1 MSFNTALSGIRAANT
16 DLQVTGNNIANA
28 STIGFKSSRAEFG
41 DVYTS
46 TLLGGGSNTPG
57 SGVNIQNIRQQ
68 FTQGNLKFT
77 QNELDLSING
87 EGFFVVEKNGERLY
101 TRAGTFGLDK
111 NGYIVNGTGA
121 LLQGFTADADGNVG
135 GILGD
140 LRVDVSSQE
149 PRQTTGVFAS
159 YNLNSKEVVLET
171 TGSRFETNGTAIGE
185 AQRGLKEATTSTV
198 DLLGTTD
205 LPVITAASPN
215 DTRLTLS
222 RQVGS
227 TTQSVTISLS
237 PNVTFNNLE
246 DLADEI
252 NNRNFSDPNSINVE
266 AYVDPADNR
275 LKIRDRAEGVS
286 STLSLAA
293 ATGSTATDNLS
304 DAVTPPRIN
313 TNPGEGNVGLPKVT
327 NDYGSYTLT
336 IQGPNNSTPVTYI
349 SKFGAGADK
358 TASELNG
365 IAGVSATAKTTATIL
380 RDTPAFAGPPAIP
393 ARIFDNNG
401 TLMLNGVTLAAND
414 VTGLG
419 DMNALKD
426 EINSL
431 SKSTL
436 FGITASLDPDGNLVV
451 ESATGRD
458 LNFSF
463 GIAGGRV
470 EVRGQRGL
478 VETLDTTVAG
488 EIDKGITVGGEVTIT
503 MQEGYSLVEDET
515 GQTVPVSG
523 GSMFGSSLV
532 PGFFTPVPINAF
544 DPNDQKTFNHAT
556 TTPVYDSLGNVH
568 SMRQYFVKQAY
579 DPADPTTS
587 ANHWKMYVQIDGK
600 NVGDPDPSLPSPQN
614 IEATMASFD
623 IHFTPDGSI
632 NSAMTDTI
640 LISNWTPLGEDEA
653 PIGALGPLNV
663 LQGGTVPVAEPPS
676 SSNFLIDLEGSTQ
689 FSSAFSTEE
698 LDQNGY
704 ATGRLAG
711 LDISNT
717 GIVFARFTNGE
728 AQVLGQVALANFAS
742 VDGLKPTGDT
752 MWAQTF
758 ESGEAIIGAPG
769 SSQLGNI
776 TAGAVEESNVD
787 LSEQLVNLIIAQRNY
802 QANAK
807 TIETANA
814 TTQTIINL
822 R

>member
-28 STIGFKSSRAEFG
+28 STIGFKTSRAEFG

-57 SGVNIQNIRQQ
+57 SGVTIQNIRQQ

-77 QNELDLSING
+77 QNELDLSVNG

-101 TRAGTFGLDK
+101 TRAGAFGLDK
-111 NGYIVNGTGA
+111 EGFIVSGTGA
-121 LLQGFTADADGNVG
+121 LLQGFTADSDGNVS
-135 GILGD
+135 GILSD

-159 YNLNSKEVVLET
+159 YNLDSNEVVLES

-185 AQRGLKEATTSTV
+185 AQSGLKVPTTSSV
-198 DLLGTTD
+198 DLIGLAD
-205 LPVITAASPN
+205 LPVTTAAFPN
-215 DTRLTLS
+215 DTRLTIT

-227 TTQSVTISLS
+227 VVQTLDITLS

-246 DLADEI
+246 DIADEI
-252 NNRNFSDPNSINVE
+252 NNRNFSNPNSINVE
-266 AYVDPADNR
+266 AYFDTADNT
-275 LKIRDRAEGVS
+275 LKIRDRAEGVPS
-286 STLSLAA
+286 LITLD
-293 ATGSTATDNLS
+293 ATVGSTAVDNLTTALPS
-304 DAVTPPRIN
+304 TQTIV
-313 TNPGEGNVGLPKVT
+313 GEPKVT

-336 IQGPNNSTPVTYI
+336 IQGPNNTAPVTYI
-349 SKFGAGADK
+349 SRFGAGADK

-365 IAGVSATAKTTATIL
+365 IAGVSASAKTSATIL
-380 RDTPAFAGPPAIP
+380 RDAVAVVGPPAIP
-393 ARIFDNNG
+393 QRTFDNNG
-401 TLMLNGVTLAAND
+401 TLTLNGVVLTSDD
-414 VTGLG
+414 VSGLG
-419 DMNALKD
+419 DMTALMD

-436 FGITASLDPDGNLVV
+436 FGITASLDSSGNLLV

-463 GIAGGRV
+463 GTAGGIV
-470 EVRGQRGL
+470 EILGSRGD
-478 VETLDTTVAG
+478 VETLDTTVLG
-488 EIDKGITVGGEVTIT
+488 EIDRGITVGGEITIT
-503 MQEGYSLVEDET
+503 MQEGYSLVDDDT

-523 GSMFGSSLV
+523 GSMFGSSNV

-544 DPNDQKTFNHAT
+544 DPDDQKTFNHAT
-556 TTPVYDSLGNVH
+556 TTPIYDSLGNVH
-568 SMRQYFVKQAY
+568 SMRQYFVKQNY
-579 DPADPTTS
+579 DPTDPTTS
-587 ANHWKMYVQIDGK
+587 PNHWKMYVQIDGQ

-623 IHFTPDGSI
+623 VHFTPEGTI
-632 NSAMTDTI
+632 NAAMTDSI
-640 LISNWTPLGEDEA
+640 LISNWTPLGDDGL

-663 LQGGTVPVAEPPS
+663 LQGGTVPVAEPPA

-758 ESGEAIIGAPG
+758 ESGEAIVGAPG

-814 TTQTIINL
+814 TTQTILNL

>member
-28 STIGFKSSRAEFG
+28 STIGFKTSRAEFG

-57 SGVNIQNIRQQ
+57 SGVTIQNIRQQ

-77 QNELDLSING
+77 QNELDLSVNG

-101 TRAGTFGLDK
+101 TRAGAFGLDK
-111 NGYIVNGTGA
+111 EGFIVSGTGA
-121 LLQGFTADADGNVG
+121 LLQGFTADSDGNVS
-135 GILGD
+135 GILSD

-159 YNLNSKEVVLET
+159 YNLDSNEVVLES

-185 AQRGLKEATTSTV
+185 AQSGLKVPTTSSV
-198 DLLGTTD
+198 DLIGLAD
-205 LPVITAASPN
+205 LPVTTAAFPN
-215 DTRLTLS
+215 DTRLTIT

-227 TTQSVTISLS
+227 VVQTLDITLS

-246 DLADEI
+246 DIADEI
-252 NNRNFSDPNSINVE
+252 NNRNFSNPNSINVE
-266 AYVDPADNR
+266 AYFDTADNT
-275 LKIRDRAEGVS
+275 LKIRDRAEGVPS
-286 STLSLAA
+286 LITLD
-293 ATGSTATDNLS
+293 ATVGSTAVDNLTTALPS
-304 DAVTPPRIN
+304 TQTIV
-313 TNPGEGNVGLPKVT
+313 GEPKVT

-336 IQGPNNSTPVTYI
+336 IQGPNNTAPVTYI
-349 SKFGAGADK
+349 SRFGAGADK

-365 IAGVSATAKTTATIL
+365 IAGVSASAKTSATIL
-380 RDTPAFAGPPAIP
+380 RDAVAVVGPPAIP
-393 ARIFDNNG
+393 QRTFDNNG
-401 TLMLNGVTLAAND
+401 TLTLNGVVLTSDD
-414 VTGLG
+414 VSGLG
-419 DMNALKD
+419 DMTALMD

-436 FGITASLDPDGNLVV
+436 FGITASLDSSGNLLV

-463 GIAGGRV
+463 GTAGGIV
-470 EVRGQRGL
+470 EILGSRGD
-478 VETLDTTVAG
+478 VETLDTTVLG
-488 EIDKGITVGGEVTIT
+488 EIDRGITVGGEITIT
-503 MQEGYSLVEDET
+503 MQEGYSLVDDDTE
-515 GQTVPVSG
+515 QTVPVSG
-523 GSMFGSSLV
+523 GSMFGSSNV

-544 DPNDQKTFNHAT
+544 DPDDQKTFNHAT
-556 TTPVYDSLGNVH
+556 TTPIYDSLGNVH
-568 SMRQYFVKQAY
+568 SMRQYFVKQNY
-579 DPADPTTS
+579 DPTDPTTS
-587 ANHWKMYVQIDGK
+587 PNHWKMYVQIDGE

-623 IHFTPDGSI
+623 VHFTPEGTI
-632 NSAMTDTI
+632 NAAMTDSI
-640 LISNWTPLGEDEA
+640 LISNWTPLGDDGL

-663 LQGGTVPVAEPPS
+663 LQGGTVPVAEPPA

-758 ESGEAIIGAPG
+758 ESGEAIVGAPG

-814 TTQTIINL
+814 TTQTILNL

>member
-16 DLQVTGNNIANA
+16 DLQVAGNNIANA
-28 STIGFKSSRAEFG
+28 STVGFKSSRAEFG

-46 TLLGGGSNTPG
+46 TLLGGGANTPG
-57 SGVNIQNIRQQ
+57 SGVTIQNIRQQ

-77 QNELDLSING
+77 QNELDLSVNG

-121 LLQGFTADADGNVG
+121 LLQGFAADDAGNVS
-135 GILGD
+135 GILSD

-159 YNLNSKEVVLET
+159 YNLDSNEVVLET
-171 TGSRFETNGTAIGE
+171 TGQRFTTNGTGVGD
-185 AQRGLKEATTSTV
+185 AQLGLKVATTSNI
-198 DLLGTTD
+198 DLMDATG
-205 LPVITAASPN
+205 LPVTVVGAPV
-215 DTRLTLS
+215 TEFQLS
-222 RQVGS
+222 RTVLPSPAQTVNITLPVG
-227 TTQSVTISLS
+227 TY
-237 PNVTFNNLE
+237 NNL
-246 DLADEI
+246 ADVANEI
-252 NNRNFSDPNSINVE
+252 NNQNFSDPNPLNVQ
-266 AYVDPADNR
+266 AYVDPTDNR
-275 LKIRDRAEGVS
+275 LKIRDLATGVA
-286 STLSLAA
+286 STLSITSV
-293 ATGSTATDNLS
+293 TGGDTLS
-304 DAVTPPRIN
+304 GAM
-313 TNPGEGNVGLPKVT
+313 PGVFTQGVPKVT
-327 NDYGSYTLT
+327 NDYGSHTLV
-336 IQGPNNSTPVTYI
+336 IQGPNNSAPVTYI
-349 SKFGAGADK
+349 SQYGASADK
-358 TASELNG
+358 TASELNSL
-365 IAGVSATAKTTATIL
+365 AGVSATARTSATIL
-380 RDTPAFAGPPAIP
+380 KTAAAVVGPPAVP
-393 ARIFDNNG
+393 ARTFTNNG
-401 TLMLNGVTLAAND
+401 TFALNGVTLTSTD
-414 VTGLG
+414 VP
-419 DMNALKD
+419 DMTAMRD
-426 EINSL
+426 EINNL

-436 FGITASLDPDGNLVV
+436 FGISATVDADGNLSVT
-451 ESATGRD
+451 SATGRD

-463 GIAGGRV
+463 GATGGVV
-470 EVRGQRGL
+470 EVLGSQGL
-478 VETLDTTVAG
+478 VQTLDTATTPALVDSA
-488 EIDKGITVGGEVTIT
+488 IQVGGEITVT
-503 MQEGYSLVEDET
+503 MQEGYEIVTS
-515 GQTVPVSG
+515 QPTVPVSG
-523 GSMFGSSLV
+523 GSLFGSIAV
-532 PGFFTPVPINAF
+532 PGFFTDVPINAF
-544 DPNDQKTFNHAT
+544 DPDDQKTFNHAT

-568 SMRQYFVKQAY
+568 SMRQYFVKQSY

-587 ANHWKMYVQIDGK
+587 PSHWKMYVQIDGQ

-614 IEATMASFD
+614 TEATMASFD
-623 IHFTPDGSI
+623 VHFTPEGVI
-632 NSAMTDTI
+632 NSAMTDAI
-640 LISNWTPLGEDEA
+640 LISNWTPLGVDGL
-653 PIGALGPLNV
+653 PVGALEPLNV
-663 LQGGTVPVAEPPS
+663 LQGGTIPVAEPPA

-689 FSSAFSTEE
+689 FGSVFSVEE

-711 LDISNT
+711 LDVSNT

-758 ESGEAIIGAPG
+758 ESGEAIVGAPG